1 MRRGFSN
8 YRKLEKWRRR
18 SAPFFLIRC
27 CSLHEGFLEPRPS
40 LGLVLAN
47 RLDPGGLQYRPQL
60 RLVLR
65 QEGGVV
71 L

>member
-1 MRRGFSN
+1 MAPKIGAILSYPLLLFTRRV
-8 YRKLEKWRRR
+8 
-18 SAPFFLIRC
+18 
-27 CSLHEGFLEPRPS
+27 LEPSPS